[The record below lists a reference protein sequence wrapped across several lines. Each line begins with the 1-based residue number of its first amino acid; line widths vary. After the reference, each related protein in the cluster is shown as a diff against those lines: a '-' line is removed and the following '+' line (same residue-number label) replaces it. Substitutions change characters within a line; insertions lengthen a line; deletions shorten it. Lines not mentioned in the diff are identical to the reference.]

1 MYMKKKDYK
10 TFQEQKKHISI
21 LNIGVFFCC
30 SAKET
35 IFELQNKHVKQQNM

>member
-1 MYMKKKDYK
+1 MYMKKRLQNVSG
-10 TFQEQKKHISI
+10 TEKKHISI
-21 LNIGVFFCC
+21 LNIGVFFC